1 MNQLL
6 VTQPLITWADSV
18 VHLCLLYSPCVS
30 KIQLYLWQS
39 TIPKSLNNWPK
50 IITPPSSWASFVN
63 FLNGP
68 NPASFCLFSFSLRT
82 NIAQILTINE
92 KSIDGVL
99 GTQTRGGRL
108 VGTDK
113 STDLWRTPKN
123 AFFDFDQNKKM
134 QKANWIESNPGPC
147 SYLSISLTMQP
158 IYIERLLCSTITHLR
173 LL

>member
-99 GTQTRGGRL
+99 GTRTRAAEWKAQTNPL
-108 VGTDK
+108 SYCSPQP
-113 STDLWRTPKN
+113 STFLLNFFKKN
-123 AFFDFDQNKKM
+123 
-134 QKANWIESNPGPC
+134 GPFPA
-147 SYLSISLTMQP
+147 SFSLFSSFQQSW
-158 IYIERLLCSTITHLR
+158 E
-173 LL
+173 